1 MLRNRMIT
9 FTGMVLVLTVG
20 VVCALLY
27 RQVFLPIKHLANFT
41 DRADSANLEEHFP
54 EVTGEIAR
62 LAKAFHGMARRL
74 RELEHEHF
82 HHHVK
87 ERPPEPPDASRQ
99 NP

>member
-1 MLRNRMIT
+1 MA
-9 FTGMVLVLTVG
+9 LVLTVG

-41 DRADSANLEEHFP
+41 DRGESANLEEHFP

-74 RELEHEHF
+74 RELEHGHF
-82 HHHVK
+82 HHSK
-87 ERPPEPPDASRQ
+87 ERSPEPPDASQQ
-99 NP
+99 NS